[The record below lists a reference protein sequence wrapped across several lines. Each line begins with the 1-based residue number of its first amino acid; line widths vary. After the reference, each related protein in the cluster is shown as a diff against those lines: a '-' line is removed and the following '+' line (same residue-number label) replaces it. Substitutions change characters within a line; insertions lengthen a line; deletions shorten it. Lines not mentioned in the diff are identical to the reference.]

1 MRTCMHST
9 GPKPADYEEAPRPTL
24 IQRALSHLGYAQKIY
39 LIFSI
44 VFIAVLIIGYFLIDS
59 YREDLRFLQRELT
72 GLKLQQQAEA
82 VLENTV
88 KHKILSYRYHLGDDE
103 LKKDLVELQA
113 TISKSLSSLIEHT
126 KASEKTIPISPE
138 AFQIKQQKEI
148 SPMELQRQWEEFS
161 NTAFE
166 MQPDLS
172 EAFHIGFVDNQQEL
186 LNFIGE
192 ASNISYDPQTESNH
206 LIRMNLVLLPNIQDL
221 TSQLM
226 IFIFSLSQKQSI
238 SIADHNK
245 VITLSSLL
253 KDDLDKLKL
262 QYQKA
267 VIAEIS
273 GSKTNEIKNNIN
285 TSYIAFTESARI
297 FLNLVDTLLRKEKRE
312 EGQDPLQIYSDL
324 YLAGTKMISKDNQLW
339 ETISKQLERL
349 VIKRY
354 EALTSKAWAI
364 FLTVVGLVGVAMLFS
379 WVVIGE
385 LNRYYDKVYQA
396 ISEFKDGNLAARA
409 PIAYDASFKKI
420 TEVLNQ
426 LAATYENLITQLQIS
441 GVQLTS
447 SITQLAAASK
457 NQQNTVFRQESTVKE
472 ILVTAGEISSTS
484 KQFAK
489 TMNEISDTAEGT
501 SSLAALGK
509 EGLGKMEESMK
520 QMVEAS
526 QSIAS
531 KLAVLNEKA
540 QEITSV
546 ITTITKVADQT
557 NLLALNASIEAEK
570 AGEHGKSFSVIARE
584 IRRLADQTAQATLDI
599 EKMITEMT
607 SAVSEGVMGVDK
619 FSEEITTGVGQVS
632 TVSGQL
638 SRIIEQV
645 QQETASFES
654 ANKRMQALSYGAEQI
669 NQSILQLNEVAKQ
682 TADSIREFD
691 SAILLIKNATTQM
704 QTYVIKIKS

>member
-1 MRTCMHST
+1 MNE
-9 GPKPADYEEAPRPTL
+9 PKKTLVQGLRQAVPYINALEHKTLVILFGGEAVADLERFASL
-24 IQRALSHLGYAQKIY
+24 IHDIALL
-39 LIFSI
+39 
-44 VFIAVLIIGYFLIDS
+44 DS
-59 YREDLRFLQRELT
+59 L
-72 GLKLQQQAEA
+72 GLKLVLRAEIDSVDSIRELVMRGPWA
-82 VLENTV
+82 TV
-88 KHKILSYRYHLGDDE
+88 M
-103 LKKDLVELQA
+103 
-113 TISKSLSSLIEHT
+113 
-126 KASEKTIPISPE
+126 PISV
-138 AFQIKQQKEI
+138 FK
-148 SPMELQRQWEEFS
+148 
-161 NTAFE
+161 
-166 MQPDLS
+166 
-172 EAFHIGFVDNQQEL
+172 
-186 LNFIGE
+186 
-192 ASNISYDPQTESNH
+192 DPAAA
-206 LIRMNLVLLPNIQDL
+206 R
-221 TSQLM
+221 
-226 IFIFSLSQKQSI
+226 
-238 SIADHNK
+238 
-245 VITLSSLL
+245 
-253 KDDLDKLKL
+253 
-262 QYQKA
+262 A
-267 VIAEIS
+267 V
-273 GSKTNEIKNNIN
+273 
-285 TSYIAFTESARI
+285 
-297 FLNLVDTLLRKEKRE
+297 
-312 EGQDPLQIYSDL
+312 
-324 YLAGTKMISKDNQLW
+324 
-339 ETISKQLERL
+339 
-349 VIKRY
+349 
-354 EALTSKAWAI
+354 
-364 FLTVVGLVGVAMLFS
+364 
-379 WVVIGE
+379 
-385 LNRYYDKVYQA
+385 A
-396 ISEFKDGNLAARA
+396 ISE
-409 PIAYDASFKKI
+409 
-420 TEVLNQ
+420 
-426 LAATYENLITQLQIS
+426 IS

-607 SAVSEGVMGVDK
+607 SAVSEGVMGVDT

>member
-1 MRTCMHST
+1 MLTNGSMKT
-9 GPKPADYEEAPRPTL
+9 DEETLNPTL
-24 IQRALSHLGYAQKIY
+24 IQRALSYLGYAQKIY

-44 VFIAVLIIGYFLIDS
+44 VFIAVLIIGYFLIGA
-59 YREDLRFLQRELT
+59 YWEDLQFLKRELA
-72 GLKLQQQAEA
+72 GLRLQQQAEK

-126 KASEKTIPISPE
+126 KASENLLSISPE
-138 AFQIKQQKEI
+138 AFQQKQQKEV
-148 SPMELQRQWEEFS
+148 SPLELQRQWEEFS

-166 MQPDLS
+166 MQPDIS

-192 ASNISYDPQTESNH
+192 VSNISYDPQAESHH
-206 LIRMNLVLLPNIQDL
+206 LIQMNLLLLPNIQDL

-226 IFIFSLSQKQSI
+226 IFVFSLSQKQTI
-238 SIADHNK
+238 SITDHNR
-245 VITLSSLL
+245 VIALASLL
-253 KDDLDKLKL
+253 KDDLNQLKL

-267 VIAEIS
+267 IIAEVS
-273 GSKTNEIKNNIN
+273 GNRTNEIKNNIN
-285 TSYIAFTESARI
+285 TTYVSFSESARI
-297 FLNLVDTLLRKEKRE
+297 FLSLVDSLLRKEKKG
-312 EGQDPLQIYSDL
+312 EGEDPLEIYSDL
-324 YLAGTKMISKDNQLW
+324 YLAGTKLISKDNQLW
-339 ETISKQLERL
+339 ESINKQLERL
-349 VIKRY
+349 VMKRY
-354 EALTSKAWAI
+354 DALINKALSI
-364 FLTVVGLVGVAMLFS
+364 LLTTVILVGIAILFS

-385 LNRYYDKVYQA
+385 LNRYYSGVYTA
-396 ISEFKDGNLAARA
+396 VSEFRDGNLKVRA
-409 PIAYDASFKKI
+409 PVAYDASFSKI
-420 TEVLNQ
+420 TTVLNQ
-426 LAATYENLITQLQIS
+426 LAYTYENLISQLQIS

-457 NQQNTVFRQESTVKE
+457 NQQSTVFKQESTVKE

-489 TMNEISDTAEGT
+489 TMNEISDAAEGT

-599 EKMITEMT
+599 DKMITEMT

-645 QQETASFES
+645 QQETASFDS
-654 ANKRMQALSYGAEQI
+654 ANKRMQALSLGAEQI

-691 SAILLIKNATTQM
+691 SAILLIKDATTQM